1 MQAQGPPT
9 GFNLECGLQL
19 ADYENLLYPF
29 SESSLGIKEFGN
41 FKNYGSSYYSKYGL
55 AYSQSGDIQTHFL
68 YAGWYPTGSFTSP
81 YDQKIFQ
88 FVYSSS
94 ENSTVPEIADF
105 TPFTSSINTHSF
117 YTITGETMGSGLS
130 GVSALFFQTVQVPP
144 DGSGIKVHF
153 AAQDSSRHFVLQ
165 YNLSSQYDIT
175 TLLTASREHRQIRNL
190 TGSNLNIAG
199 AIKQT
204 SYGYTGSHLYQITTN
219 TNGNDSPYPTWTIL
233 TVFSLST
240 PYDLGSSGATA
251 SYILENELGISN
263 YNGAEEEL
271 VNVTKFEDAYDG
283 DDNYTSSFFY
293 TNKNTNVI
301 KKFRINPDGSLSNV
315 EQPDLNAFPMQIN
328 YVSPYLYQ
336 NYTDVSYRNFFI
348 SNSLAPES
356 SSGLNENRTG
366 SCLAGYSRFLG
377 HIPV

>member
-19 ADYENLLYPF
+19 ADFENLLYPF

-41 FKNYGSSYYSKYGL
+41 FKNYGSSYYSKFGL
-55 AYSQSGDIQTHFL
+55 AYSQSSNSQSHFL

-94 ENSTVPEIADF
+94 EDTTVPEIADF

-117 YTITGETMGSGLS
+117 YTITGETMGSGLPA
-130 GVSALFFQTVQVPP
+130 ALFFQTIQLPP
-144 DGSGIKVHF
+144 DGGIKVHF

-175 TLLTASREHRQIRNL
+175 TLLTASRQHRQIRNL

-219 TNGNDSPYPTWTIL
+219 SNGNDSPYPTWTIL
-233 TVFSLST
+233 TVFELST
-240 PYDLGSSGATA
+240 QYDLGSSGVTS

-263 YNGAEEEL
+263 YNSAEEEL
-271 VNVTKFEDAYDG
+271 VNVSKVEERYDG
-283 DDNYTSSFFY
+283 SLDSFTSSFYY

-301 KKFRINPDGSLSNV
+301 KKFRINRDRSLSNV

-328 YVSPYLYQ
+328 YVSPVIYADYS
-336 NYTDVSYRNFFI
+336 DVRYENFAI

-366 SCLAGYSRFLG
+366 SCLAPYSIELG
-377 HIPV
+377 NIPV